1 MSAVNYTYTVLI
13 FNFTIKTIRS
23 RLLSLYQAHSV
34 PLHTSKQPVTREQ
47 ENVEGIFSEKSGLVF
62 FSCGNNKTITG
73 SESKRGLF
81 ATGFGSDDWTDV
93 GNTAFVVSLVWE
105 Q

>member
-73 SESKRGLF
+73 SESKRGSVGCSLLVLDQT
-81 ATGFGSDDWTDV
+81 TGQMLETRP
-93 GNTAFVVSLVWE
+93 LLCH
-105 Q
+105 